1 MFALSPSDAI
11 VAAVSTMGTTN
22 GIFRFIITSDTQ
34 IMAKSEGDS
43 EREAR
48 RLFAPVLL
56 CGTNIHDATFQPQVA
71 GVQIGRGK
79 VIDKDLTMF
88 FCNACSV
95 FFVIGRTKGRK

>member
-1 MFALSPSDAI
+1 
-11 VAAVSTMGTTN
+11 
-22 GIFRFIITSDTQ
+22 
-34 IMAKSEGDS
+34 
-43 EREAR
+43 
-48 RLFAPVLL
+48 L
-56 CGTNIHDATFQPQVA
+56 CGTNVHDAVFQIQVA